1 MRSISALIA
10 SLSVL
15 VILAGCAATAVTPAD
30 HNPCRQACSVSIDLA
45 AQVGQRPG
53 APDWFRV
60 VGGEEVDFEVDE
72 VRGLDVRTILS
83 FEEAAFRDENG
94 NPVYTLELES
104 GSNPYQ
110 VRPYRD
116 GVCRAPRGCRYV
128 VINVGTPQRP
138 GVIDSPRI
146 IIDPR

>member
-1 MRSISALIA
+1 MKLKSITIA
-10 SLSVL
+10 
-15 VILAGCAATAVTPAD
+15 ILPVVTLLTGCAATAVAPM
-30 HNPCRQACSVSIDLA
+30 HEHPCRQDCSVSIDLST
-45 AQVGQRPG
+45 QVGQRPA

-60 VGGEEVDFEVDE
+60 ASEEEVDFNVRE
-72 VRGLDVRTILS
+72 VRGIDARTILS
-83 FEEAAFRDENG
+83 FEEAAFVDENR
-94 NPVYTLELES
+94 NPIYTLELKP

-110 VRPYRD
+110 VRSYRD

-146 IIDPR
+146 IIEP